1 MNVIERFALVQH
13 HGPYEDWPAKT
24 PVIIDG
30 SVSSLAISGFNLLH
44 QYETAAGYLLVTDF
58 DCPFEE
64 AVCFVLVSKDLATVL
79 NERTVGQMYN
89 SFWLDE
95 VFWLDE
101 AHFYATF
108 HDYAD
113 YRFYF
118 TIRPYG
124 IPWIYPRLGLACRR
138 FNAKSGKWRRDIR

>member
-1 MNVIERFALVQH
+1 MKAIERFALVQH
-13 HGPYEDWPAKT
+13 HGPDENWPEKN

-30 SVSSLAISGFNLLH
+30 RASSLAISGFNLLR

-58 DCPFEE
+58 DCPYEE
-64 AVCFVLVSKDLATVL
+64 AVCFVLVSQDLETVL
-79 NERTVGQMYN
+79 SERTICQMYS

-95 VFWLDE
+95 VVWLDE
-101 AHFYATF
+101 ANFYATL
-108 HDYAD
+108 DGLAE

-118 TIRPYG
+118 TIRRFG

-138 FNAKSGKWRRDIR
+138 LNVNNGLWRRDIR